1 MKKIVL
7 YGAFDRYNYGDN
19 IMPILFEMFIEKY
32 AKHLFNDFIFEY
44 AAISDSDL
52 ERYCC
57 KPTINI
63 NSFTHTMP
71 TGSALVVIGGEV
83 LCTQN
88 QSLYLHTQSSLSYNF
103 VLKVFKKLLPSFF
116 KQYAEMFYSAGWE
129 YPFIPP
135 KTCFSE
141 PIRIIY
147 NTVGG
152 DVKNLSEGQ
161 LADVKQR
168 FNDAA
173 YVSVRD
179 KRTFDEISPIY
190 SDTQLAP
197 DSAYIMSDLLDP
209 ELLRNKV
216 SEEFLLTLP
225 GEYYVFQSAPD
236 KVGCSVSELIK
247 LVATLAEHTNKKIV
261 LLPIGYA
268 SGHDDYQLLKKVHQ
282 SLGTQTVL
290 LYDLTIWE
298 IMYTIQNG
306 NMFFGTSLHGVITA
320 MAYNIPHFGINPKVA
335 KLDAFLQEW
344 SVAPF
349 NQCYEIE
356 KLVSLPALV
365 NEKSMNEFQTKSK
378 ESIEQVKQ
386 NFHRIISVISTG

>member
-32 AKHLFNDFIFEY
+32 AKHIFNDFVFEY

-57 KPTINI
+57 KPTKNI
-63 NSFTHTMP
+63 NSFLHTMP
-71 TGSALVVIGGEV
+71 ADSALVVIGGEV

-88 QSLYLHTQSSLSYNF
+88 QTLYLHTQSSLSYNF
-103 VLKVFKKLLPSFF
+103 VLKVFKKLLPVLF
-116 KQYAEMFYSAGWE
+116 KRYAEMFYSAGWE

-141 PIRIIY
+141 SIRIIY

-152 DVKNLSEGQ
+152 DVKNLSESQ

-173 YVSVRD
+173 YFSVRD
-179 KRTFDEISPIY
+179 KRTFEEVSPLY

-197 DSAYIMSDLLDP
+197 DSAYIMSDLLEPD
-209 ELLRNKV
+209 LLRSKV

-225 GEYYVFQSAPD
+225 DQYYVFQAAPS
-236 KVGCSVSELIK
+236 KIGCSAQKLIK
-247 LVATLAEHTNKKIV
+247 LISALATQNNKKIV

-268 SGHDDYQLLKKVHQ
+268 SGHDDYDLLKKIHKALPV
-282 SLGTQTVL
+282 QTVL

-306 NMFFGTSLHGVITA
+306 NMFFGTSLHGAITA
-320 MAYNIPHFGINPKVA
+320 MAYNIPHFGINPKVT
-335 KLDAFLQEW
+335 KLDAYIQEW

-349 NQCYEIE
+349 NKCYEVE
-356 KLVSLPALV
+356 KLVSLPSLV
-365 NEKSMNEFQTKSK
+365 NEKSMIEFQAKSK
-378 ESIEQVKQ
+378 NSVEQVKQ
-386 NFHRIISVISTG
+386 NFHRIIYAISTR